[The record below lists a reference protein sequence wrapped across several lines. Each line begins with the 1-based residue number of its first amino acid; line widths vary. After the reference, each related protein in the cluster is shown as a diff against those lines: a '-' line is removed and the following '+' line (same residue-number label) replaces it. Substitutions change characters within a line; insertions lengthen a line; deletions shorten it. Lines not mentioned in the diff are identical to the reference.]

1 MIRNKV
7 KAARESKRLS
17 LLDLA
22 CSTKIA
28 PCNTSAVDVGKEFL
42 SPGYLKRTAI
52 ALEIFEDK
60 PITISNEVI

>member
-1 MIRNKV
+1 MIRSKV

-22 CSTKIA
+22 YSTKIA
-28 PCNTSAVDVGKEFL
+28 PCNISEIDAEKDFL
-42 SPGYLKRTAI
+42 CPGCLKRTAI

-60 PITISNEVI
+60 LNTISNEVI